1 MTIFKFNLEFF
12 NVYNRD
18 KSLRDKKMED
28 KVKERI
34 NILKNSITLLEAIL
48 QNYGIHN
55 ESKPLNHIQN
65 RIRSYKRELQIRKDY
80 HFVNFN

>member
-1 MTIFKFNLEFF
+1 MAIELPEFILELSIV
-12 NVYNRD
+12 NNRG

-28 KVKERI
+28 KVRERI

-48 QNYGIHN
+48 KNYGIQN
-55 ESKPLNHIQN
+55 ESKPLNRIQN

-80 HFVNFN
+80 H

>member
-1 MTIFKFNLEFF
+1 MTLLKFKLEFSIA
-12 NVYNRD
+12 YNRG

-28 KVKERI
+28 KLQERI
-34 NILKNSITLLEAIL
+34 NLLKNSITLLEAIL
-48 QNYGIHN
+48 KNYGIQN
-55 ESKPLNHIQN
+55 ESKPLNRIQN

>member
-1 MTIFKFNLEFF
+1 MTLLKFILELSIV
-12 NVYNRD
+12 NNRG

-28 KVKERI
+28 KVRERI

-48 QNYGIHN
+48 KNYGIQN
-55 ESKPLNHIQN
+55 ESKPLNRIQN

>member
-1 MTIFKFNLEFF
+1 MTLLKFILELSIV
-12 NVYNRD
+12 NNRG

-28 KVKERI
+28 KVRERI
-34 NILKNSITLLEAIL
+34 SILKNSITLLEAIL
-48 QNYGIHN
+48 KNYGIQN
-55 ESKPLNHIQN
+55 ESKPLNRIQN